1 MPPRGGEYARCA
13 GDSYL
18 TLPRL
23 PVLSR
28 LTQGAVRHQHSN
40 ESDAANFAVVDR
52 TAGRNDLSEDHAPRY
67 ARAWHCYRQDRSSI
81 GFAPRFSRLV
91 LVA

>member
-1 MPPRGGEYARCA
+1 MRYWWRRFCGHEGEKRRADRMWATRWEDGAPMPSRGGEYARCA
-13 GDSYL
+13 GDSCL

-28 LTQGAVRHQHSN
+28 LTQGAVHHQHSN

-52 TAGRNDLSEDHAPRY
+52 TA
-67 ARAWHCYRQDRSSI
+67 
-81 GFAPRFSRLV
+81 
-91 LVA
+91 